1 MQEWGGAAA
10 HKGAVKMSADGVA
23 YLTETVNT
31 ECTWSRDQLIISTV
45 PEENTA
51 CFRFWLL
58 FTWQEFLYHI
68 SQCWSRVLLPCKP

>member
-10 HKGAVKMSADGVA
+10 RKRVVKMSADVVVQ
-23 YLTETVNT
+23 LTETGNREWTLVT
-31 ECTWSRDQLIISTV
+31 SSLLAGV
-45 PEENTA
+45 PKDNTA